1 MRNDKEFQ
9 EIIAYASTLGMSTD
23 DYLVYL
29 HHKNQA
35 VKSILLDD
43 SLGFKQ
49 FLQEFHDV
57 LDGLT
62 VPGENDDTAVSK
74 RKEQSVQ
81 ASADLLAKISS
92 DPMLLAQMYEHYQYD
107 SDEDSKTIMN
117 KK

>member
-43 SLGFKQ
+43 STGFKQ
-49 FLQEFHDV
+49 FLQEFHDL

-62 VPGENDDTAVSK
+62 VPSGNDDAAVSE

-81 ASADLLAKISS
+81 ASVDLLARLSS
-92 DPMLLAQMYEHYQYD
+92 DPILLAQMYEHYQYD
-107 SDEDSKTIMN
+107 SDEDSNTIMN